1 MLQTVRVEK
10 VDEKKCGHLSMFP
23 CSVEVVKLSKKVQ
36 FLQFCAV
43 LSKKPETVKT
53 TCIYASE
60 SSYYIL
66 SENDMVYSGLI
77 HRS

>member
-1 MLQTVRVEK
+1 
-10 VDEKKCGHLSMFP
+10 MFP
-23 CSVEVVKLSKKVQ
+23 CSVVVLKLSKKVQ

-60 SSYYIL
+60 SSHYIL
-66 SENDMVYSGLI
+66 SENDMVYRGSDPPFMKYRQLKYQD
-77 HRS
+77 